1 MYRRVFGNGEN
12 PADAREAL
20 LGVNEFGELLDIRA
34 SFDDPVM
41 AGDAGVERARFDVAG
56 HFLGADEKAFDFGV
70 VDGRDV
76 AARVDTDFPSGA
88 AEEIDGGVLQAAF
101 RNAEL
106 EAAHRL
112 ILPRLRLRSVNFFWI
127 EGAFFDDLRCA
138 FVGHAA
144 EEAAA
149 IAFVANA
156 GTDWIDADEQR
167 IGVAVDTDVADF
179 QDVAAGRAFL
189 PEAIAGAG
197 EEDDFAR
204 TLCFGESDVV
214 HEAEHEDVAG
224 RGVLDNG
231 GDESVRLRE
240 VELHHVPLQLSC
252 PIFFVEKSEPENKKP
267 AGPFAPAGDENPV
280 LANRYAH
287 LIKRG
292 AVP

>member
-1 MYRRVFGNGEN
+1 
-12 PADAREAL
+12 
-20 LGVNEFGELLDIRA
+20 
-34 SFDDPVM
+34 
-41 AGDAGVERARFDVAG
+41 
-56 HFLGADEKAFDFGV
+56 
-70 VDGRDV
+70 
-76 AARVDTDFPSGA
+76 
-88 AEEIDGGVLQAAF
+88 
-101 RNAEL
+101 
-106 EAAHRL
+106 
-112 ILPRLRLRSVNFFWI
+112 LRSVNFFWI

-231 GDESVRLRE
+231 GEESVRLRE